1 MNTTLPSIFL
11 ALLTSI
17 SAASGEFA
25 KQLHMA
31 IIDLDNAA
39 FEKAPWLNTA
49 HFLVVRSAD
58 DPAFRWIE
66 DITGKKLAKELK
78 EHPHVIYC
86 GISDAEYF
94 TSQQGKDRTILLNT
108 ESLKNRDP
116 FSRRLTVSVAALPKG
131 EHSIVYIQKIPEDQ
145 ERLGGGSGSGMGNT
159 NRSSVPKPNDP

>member
-1 MNTTLPSIFL
+1 MST
-11 ALLTSI
+11 
-17 SAASGEFA
+17 ASGEFA

-66 DITGKKLAKELK
+66 GVTGKKLGEELK
-78 EHPHVIYC
+78 EHPLVIYS

-94 TSQQGKDRTILLNT
+94 TSEQGKDKTILLNT

-116 FSRRLTVSVAALPKG
+116 LSRRLTVSVAALPKG
-131 EHSIVYIQKIPEDQ
+131 EYSVVYIQKIPEDVD
-145 ERLGGGSGSGMGNT
+145 RLGGGMGSGFGNSKG
-159 NRSSVPKPNDP
+159 RVVPKPKDP